1 MNRLFESLWIWIL
14 VLGKFYK
21 YPHRT
26 QYFYIGHFDAKDT
39 MGIYIDETK
48 VFGFR
53 VLYINPASE
62 SSHVVFER
70 KKSGAAAAAATAAP
84 WDVDKLARI
93 YQEYLEENFL
103 HDNDNC
109 RYYIYIPYTST
120 YDPNL
125 SATSVS
131 KSWFQI
137 PRNQFLC
144 MISTDTTR
152 TITPP
157 PTTPPIAADS

>member
-1 MNRLFESLWIWIL
+1 
-14 VLGKFYK
+14 
-21 YPHRT
+21 
-26 QYFYIGHFDAKDT
+26 

-70 KKSGAAAAAATAAP
+70 KKSGAAAAAP
-84 WDVDKLARI
+84 WDVEELARI

-125 SATSVS
+125 SAATSVS

-144 MISTDTTR
+144 MISSTNTTR
-152 TITPP
+152 TTPPTP
-157 PTTPPIAADS
+157 PTTLPIVADS